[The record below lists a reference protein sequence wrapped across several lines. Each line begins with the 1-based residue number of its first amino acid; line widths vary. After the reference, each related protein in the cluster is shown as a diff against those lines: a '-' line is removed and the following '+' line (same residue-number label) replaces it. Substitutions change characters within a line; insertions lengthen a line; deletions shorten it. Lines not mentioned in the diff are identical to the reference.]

1 MQPRAWPLV
10 KRWIDQAANDVTT
23 LKPDAAGGARV
34 LEALGVTERSVLG
47 ALAVNTGGLSID
59 HGWLRV
65 LGGPL
70 LLDWHDQLEGGLV
83 VGHDAAGGFYA
94 VGQEDGEVR
103 YLVPGSYEW
112 METEMGHAAWVHW
125 TLMGDVEGV
134 LRRHA
139 RARLGGADRRR
150 SPPTRASSRERAGA
164 DERAWAAQRDRIR
177 PLAGR

>member
-23 LKPDAAGGARV
+23 LKPDPDGGARV

-65 LGGPL
+65 LGGPM
-70 LLDWHDQLEGGLV
+70 LLDWHEQLEGGLV

-103 YLVPGSYEW
+103 YLVPGNYDW

-125 TLMGDVEGV
+125 TLMGDVEGFY
-134 LRRHA
+134 
-139 RARLGGADRRR
+139 ADM
-150 SPPTRASSRERAGA
+150 REPGWEAQIAALAPDQGLSTSGPA
-164 DERAWAAQRDRIR
+164 PMSALWAAQRDRVR